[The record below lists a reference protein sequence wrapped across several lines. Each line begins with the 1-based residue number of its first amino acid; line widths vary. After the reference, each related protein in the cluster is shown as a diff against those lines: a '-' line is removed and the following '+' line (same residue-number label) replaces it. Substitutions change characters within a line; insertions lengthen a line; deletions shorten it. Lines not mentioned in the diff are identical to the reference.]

1 MEYLINDTSE
11 IKSQGEIRKLNPNM
25 SLPRVWDANVCEA
38 LGITPVLA
46 APKPE
51 PSGEFKSVVRNG
63 VTTDAL
69 GNTVQA
75 WTERDMF
82 SDYTDE
88 DGTVHTKAEQE
99 QAYLGNLLSTAKE
112 QKISAIDTDT
122 KTKILELCSEPMQR
136 NYLAKY
142 NELLEK
148 KVDGTITP
156 DETTQM
162 STLKTLWLQIEQL
175 RIAGNAKES
184 QVSACTTVAEVEGVE
199 V

>member
-1 MEYLINDTSE
+1 MEDLINDTSE

-25 SLPRVWDANVCEA
+25 SLPRVWDANVCEV

-99 QAYLGNLLSTAKE
+99 QAYTAKKLE
-112 QKISAIDTDT
+112 QLKQSIESAA
-122 KTKILELCSEPMQR
+122 QR
-136 NYLAKY
+136 NLDSA
-142 NELLEK
+142 
-148 KVDGTITP
+148 
-156 DETTQM
+156 
-162 STLKTLWLQIEQL
+162 
-175 RIAGNAKES
+175 AKERGYDDAERCIS
-184 QVSACTTVAEVEGVE
+184 YITSTNPTWKADADAMNTHRDAVWSKLFEIMGQVESGGRAAPTGFDEIEPELPVIDWTLA
-199 V
+199 